1 LGGRPEPRR
10 KAILTMLRGNT
21 KLPLSAIESR
31 LRHFGVEVTRRT
43 LERDLLDL
51 EAGGEIV
58 SEGSRPRVYGRVV
71 RSPLALRRLLDPAE
85 ATLMRMAEIHLHR
98 LLPQSLDGVFSGLFK
113 EARHSVAVDAGVA
126 GDIVPAVARWPDKV
140 VVLPEGLPRLA
151 PHILPAVQ
159 AAVSEALLSGRRIEA
174 VYWTRHRQSQAKV
187 VLSPLALV
195 HRGPSIYLVA
205 ATDKDPP
212 VRSYAMQRLREATV
226 LDEDAIVPKDFALQK
241 WLDSGEMQFIPRGKI
256 ELILRVRR
264 EVRDTLEEAPL
275 STDQLITPLSSTWSS
290 VRATVVWSGDL
301 ERWILSMGSWLIVES
316 PQPLQEQIKR
326 RVCEMAHAYGDRG
339 G

>member
-1 LGGRPEPRR
+1 MGGRPEPRR

-31 LRHFGVEVTRRT
+31 LRHFGVAVTRRT

-51 EAGGEIV
+51 EADGEIV
-58 SEGSRPRVYGRVV
+58 SEGSRPRVYGRVA

-98 LLPQSLDGVFSGLFK
+98 LLPQSLDGVFSGIFK
-113 EARHSVAVDAGVA
+113 EARHSVVVDAGQA

-140 VVLPEGLPRLA
+140 VVLPEGVPRLA
-151 PHILPAVQ
+151 PHLLPTVQ
-159 AAVSEALLSGRRIEA
+159 AAVSEALLSGRRIEV
-174 VYWTRHRQSQAKV
+174 VYWTRYRQTQAKV
-187 VLSPLALV
+187 MLSPLAMV

-226 LDEDAIVPKDFALQK
+226 LDEDAVVPKGFSLQK

-275 STDQLITPLSSTWSS
+275 STDQLITPVSDIWSS

-301 ERWILSMGSWLIVES
+301 ERWILSMGPWLVVDGPRQLRASIRES
-316 PQPLQEQIKR
+316 
-326 RVCEMAHAYGDRG
+326 VDRTAQVYRDAE
-339 G
+339 